1 MFSRESGRSELTD
14 SPKMN
19 SEDESRIWRVGE
31 FLAGLELAG
40 IIMLLGS

>member
-1 MFSRESGRSELTD
+1 MTD

-31 FLAGLELAG
+31 LLAGLKFAG
-40 IIMLLGS
+40 IIVPLGSCFGSGGVD